1 MADVNT
7 SGFDTGFIRFKES
20 LEGDQISDRL
30 KQELERRAVIYFEQ
44 KTTQQNVLAIKKH
57 SVPQSVSNGQSSV
70 VFSWSQ
76 PFSNTNYVAA
86 VVVTSGGNKSML
98 LRETGRTATSV
109 TYSIE
114 NLTAAAELR
123 VNVIGV

>member
-7 SGFDTGFIRFKES
+7 SAYDTGFARLKEAGV
-20 LEGDQISDRL
+20 GDQISDRL
-30 KQELERRAVIYFEQ
+30 KQELERRLVIYFEQ
-44 KTTQQNVLAIKKH
+44 KTSQQDVLAIKNH
-57 SVPQSVSNGQSSV
+57 SVPQSVSNGQSAV

-86 VVVTSGGNKSML
+86 VAITSGGNKSML
-98 LRETGRTATSV
+98 LRETKRTATSV

-123 VNVIGV
+123 LNVIGV